1 MRLVNRSY
9 NVVLALTTHS
19 FSTFLY
25 QHTDVRMPF
34 KLRLKKSKQ
43 YNVVTK
49 TVFVICV
56 ELLDNSIVECT
67 LSADS
72 LGYDCLDN
80 VCQRLGLNQVYNLPC
95 LVGLVIF
102 HIFLA
107 ARVFWPTLC
116 QPKILPQ
123 STLG

>member
-1 MRLVNRSY
+1 MLI
-9 NVVLALTTHS
+9 L
-19 FSTFLY
+19 
-25 QHTDVRMPF
+25 VRMPF

-49 TVFVICV
+49 AVFVICV

-80 VCQRLGLNQVYNLPC
+80 VCQRLGLNQVFNFHFNTC
-95 LVGLVIF
+95 WWLVPIVN
-102 HIFLA
+102 
-107 ARVFWPTLC
+107 
-116 QPKILPQ
+116 
-123 STLG
+123 

>member
-1 MRLVNRSY
+1 
-9 NVVLALTTHS
+9 
-19 FSTFLY
+19 
-25 QHTDVRMPF
+25 MPF

-80 VCQRLGLNQVYNLPC
+80 VCQRLGLNQVITSINS
-95 LVGLVIF
+95 I
-102 HIFLA
+102 
-107 ARVFWPTLC
+107 
-116 QPKILPQ
+116 ILFMIIR
-123 STLG
+123 LF

>member
-1 MRLVNRSY
+1 MKNS
-9 NVVLALTTHS
+9 
-19 FSTFLY
+19 
-25 QHTDVRMPF
+25 DVRMPF

-80 VCQRLGLNQVYNLPC
+80 VCQRLGLNQVSN
-95 LVGLVIF
+95 F
-102 HIFLA
+102 
-107 ARVFWPTLC
+107 
-116 QPKILPQ
+116 KILPIEAFNIQ
-123 STLG
+123 